1 MVISLLVVSFA
12 SPSPP
17 FLFQFAV
24 SHAYYGKNKLID
36 LAEHS
41 VHVEITS
48 RQEILV
54 YVNDVVHKQEAEDN
68 NTQLRCSQI
77 DVFKVRRPLP
87 FPLTVPL
94 AESL

>member
-1 MVISLLVVSFA
+1 M
-12 SPSPP
+12 
-17 FLFQFAV
+17 
-24 SHAYYGKNKLID
+24 
-36 LAEHS
+36 
-41 VHVEITS
+41 HVEITS